1 MKETLLTQQLLVGW
15 RVNSVLVELEI
26 RDTAE
31 KPAASDAVHYL
42 YNPFLFAYA
51 TLLNAETNEE
61 IPYVDDSLH
70 ILTGSIAS
78 CVYHLKDP
86 ENDNQFGAFFVFP
99 DIAIRQEGRFRLRI
113 SLFKIAGYFSLL
125 MI

>member
-1 MKETLLTQQLLVGW
+1 MVICSESI
-15 RVNSVLVELEI
+15 NACFIVELTI
-26 RDTAE
+26 SDQDE
-31 KPAASDAVHYL
+31 KPASSDPVHYL

-51 TLLNAETNEE
+51 TLLDPETLEE
-61 IPYVDDSLH
+61 IPYMDDSMH

-99 DIAIRQEGRFRLRI
+99 DIAIRQEGKFRLKI
-113 SLFKIAGYFSLL
+113 SLFKITGFVCL